1 MLAIA
6 IVTIT
11 LALVMYSI
19 GVWGEKAAGRLS
31 PLFLGF
37 FWAGFVF
44 DTIGTTLMSDMAG
57 GFRLN
62 LHGLTGAI
70 ALVLMLVHALW
81 ATIVLV
87 RKDSAWILSFH
98 KFSLVVWLIWL
109 VPYLLGA
116 ALNARL

>member
-1 MLAIA
+1 MLVLA
-6 IVTIT
+6 IVTIS
-11 LALVMYSI
+11 LALVLYSV
-19 GVWGEKAAGRLS
+19 GVWGEKISGRLS
-31 PLFLGF
+31 PLFLGL

-57 GFRLN
+57 GFTLN

-70 ALVLMLVHALW
+70 ALVLMLIHAIW

-87 RKDSAWILSFH
+87 RKDNAWIMNFH
-98 KFSLVVWLIWL
+98 KFSLAVWVIWL